1 MKAYAR
7 QHREAMATYDL
18 YEVHQRRGQHAE
30 ASVALHESL
39 RLEIAAAK
47 GAPRDLEPTRSVL
60 FRSAASIALEAG
72 QPAQARHLI
81 AEGLRGQPP
90 APIKEELIDLL
101 DQHSYVHDELA
112 DPARLLSPGTV
123 IQQIAIRRTA
133 ATTTAIPMSAISE
146 IQDIWIRCFTPL
158 LGAGERKGEPEL
170 PRQLEPVHAAVGSFA
185 LQLKVSGEL
194 APGERHQLLE
204 SLGQLGDLT
213 NEAVDRTKLRIETL
227 DRLRE
232 LTSLLD
238 TLYRQRARLDVEM
251 FVVGE
256 AERRVHTTFAPT
268 SPELLRRLQQLLSD
282 HVVSADIPQANDIDK
297 VFDLV
302 TQLRATGEM
311 PAPESLG
318 IVARQ
323 VNYYRRAAEILGY
336 LRDGV
341 LTPATSLIATAP
353 RQIRLRHALSR
364 FEASE
369 VGNAWLRWAECSRL
383 RDVDPASAERFL
395 SEVSVGLSP
404 ATIKRRAKTLS
415 AWHSAFA
422 LIVE

>member
-1 MKAYAR
+1 
-7 QHREAMATYDL
+7 MATYDL
-18 YEVHQRRGQHAE
+18 YELHQRRGQHAE
-30 ASVALHESL
+30 ASRALHESL
-39 RLEIAAAK
+39 RLEIEAAK
-47 GAPRDLEPTRSVL
+47 GAPRNLEPTRSVL

-123 IQQIAIRRTA
+123 VQQIAIRHSAPTRTA
-133 ATTTAIPMSAISE
+133 IAMSAISE
-146 IQDIWIRCFTPL
+146 IQDIWVRCFTPL
-158 LGAGERKGEPEL
+158 LGSGDKPGDKKSEL
-170 PRQLEPVHAAVGSFA
+170 GPPRQLEPVHAAVGSFA

-194 APGERHQLLE
+194 APSERQHLLG
-204 SLGQLGDLT
+204 SLDQLGDLT
-213 NEAVDRTKLRIETL
+213 REGIDRAKLSIETL

-238 TLYRQRARLDVEM
+238 ILYRERVRLDVEM

-256 AERRVHTTFAPT
+256 DERRVHATFAPT

-302 TQLRATGEM
+302 TQLRATGEL

-341 LTPATSLIATAP
+341 LTPATSLIATAS
-353 RQIRLRHALSR
+353 RDVRLRHALSR

-383 RDVDPASAERFL
+383 HDVDPTSAERFL
-395 SEVSVGLSP
+395 LEISVGLSP
-404 ATIKRRAKTLS
+404 ATIKRRAKTLR
-415 AWHSAFA
+415 AWHSAFEA
-422 LIVE
+422 VFE